1 MTVIK
6 KNYGRYYLLI
16 FTTCLVHLMLGLDIN
31 VVSVSLPSIAQH
43 FNVTPASASKIV
55 WIYFLVVTC
64 LLPLT
69 GRLGD
74 LYGFKKFYLV
84 GILLFVFGAVLSGIS
99 NSVSIL
105 SYCRIIQGI
114 GGAILF
120 ALTPAIISSFLP
132 SELKGKAFGIN
143 YAFTAIG
150 GVIGRGFSGFII
162 DNFGWSYI
170 FLITAVPGFF
180 ALSLAISYIPSAS
193 VKRLNNKID
202 WAGSFIAFAGLF
214 LFMFAL
220 NNGQQ
225 KGWLNPFI
233 ISSLVGGLLIILIFI
248 YRELKIDTPLFNL
261 KYFKNRIFSYP
272 LISFGIIYILTNGMV
287 FAFPFY
293 FQWVK
298 NFSKPETGLLLTIP
312 SVMQILSGY
321 LSGYLSDKKSI
332 RIICTTGMIL
342 TAVSYLLFIMLGAD
356 TSYTFIIISLVVFG
370 IAIGTFIPANTN
382 RITSYAAIY
391 EKGSISALM
400 ITIIRIGSALGVCL
414 FAVILSM
421 YVPQINPAASNVP
434 ISTVVIGFKTIF
446 AFGFIVALAGI
457 YFTLKSGEKK
467 TPLMTSDA
475 L

>member
-1 MTVIK
+1 MTVIN
-6 KNYGRYYLLI
+6 KNYGRYYFLI

-31 VVSVSLPSIAQH
+31 VVSISMPSIAQH

-69 GRLGD
+69 GRIGD
-74 LYGFKKFYLV
+74 LYGFKKIYLV

-99 NSVSIL
+99 KSLDVL

-132 SELKGKAFGIN
+132 PELKGKAFGIN

-150 GVIGRGFSGFII
+150 GVIGRAFSGFII
-162 DNFGWSYI
+162 DNLGWSYI
-170 FLITAVPGFF
+170 FLLTAVPGFF
-180 ALSLAISYIPSAS
+180 ALSLAISYIPSVS

-202 WAGSFIAFAGLF
+202 WLGSFIAFAGLF
-214 LFMFAL
+214 LFMYAL

-225 KGWLNPFI
+225 QGWLNPFI
-233 ISSLVGGLLIILIFI
+233 ISSLIAGASIIIIFI

-261 KYFKNRIFSYP
+261 KYFKNKLFSYP
-272 LISFGIIYILTNGMV
+272 LISFAIIYILTNGMV

-312 SVMQILSGY
+312 SIMQILSGY
-321 LSGYLSDKKSI
+321 ISGYLSDRRSI
-332 RIICTTGMIL
+332 RIICTTGMIM

-356 TSYTFIIISLVVFG
+356 TSYTFIIISLAVFG

-382 RITSYAAIY
+382 RITSYAAIH
-391 EKGSISALM
+391 EKGSVSALM
-400 ITIIRIGSALGVCL
+400 ITIIRIGSALGVCF

-421 YVPQINPAASNVP
+421 YVPQINPAATNVP
-434 ISTVVIGFKTIF
+434 PGTVEAGFKAIF
-446 AFGFIVALAGI
+446 TFGMIVALAGI

-467 TPLMTSDA
+467 NP
-475 L
+475 